1 MAEENQTETPG
12 KYCIYGLYNGTS
24 SEGILHSPRHLN
36 ESPPHLAIFGIDEE
50 TGEKVGVE
58 LPLDAETT
66 QQMIS
71 DLQAVAKAWVGEDAR
86 PERRPFSKAWWRRI
100 LKEFL
105 PWASQNKILVA
116 FLVFCVIVF
125 TFGVTS

>member
-1 MAEENQTETPG
+1 MVEENETDNPD

-24 SEGILHSPRHLN
+24 SEGALHSPRHLS
-36 ESPPHLAIFGIDEE
+36 EFPPHLAIFGIDEE

-71 DLQAVAKAWVGEDAR
+71 DLQSVAKAWGGEDAR
-86 PERRPFSKAWWRRI
+86 LERRPFSKAWWQRI

-105 PWASQNKILVA
+105 SWASQNKILVA
-116 FLVFCVIVF
+116 FLVLCAIIFTAGIV
-125 TFGVTS
+125 S

>member
-1 MAEENQTETPG
+1 MAEENQTETPD

-50 TGEKVGVE
+50 TGKKVGVE

-71 DLQAVAKAWVGEDAR
+71 DLQAVAKAWNGEDIR
-86 PERRPFSKAWWRRI
+86 PERRPFSKAWWHRN
-100 LKEFL
+100 LKESAS
-105 PWASQNKILVA
+105 WALQNKILVV
-116 FLVFCVIVF
+116 FLMLCVSILAA
-125 TFGVTS
+125 SIIL

>member
-1 MAEENQTETPG
+1 MVEKNQADDPD

-24 SEGILHSPRHLN
+24 SEGKLHSTRHLN
-36 ESPPHLAIFGIDEE
+36 EFPPFLAIFGTDEV

-71 DLQAVAKAWVGEDAR
+71 DLQAVAKAWAGEDAR
-86 PERRPFSKAWWRRI
+86 PERRPFSKVWWRRI

-105 PWASQNKILVA
+105 SWASQNKILVA